1 MPSPA
6 RPRSP
11 FEIRRRTLLLGAAAC
26 ATLAACGG
34 GGDSSTPAIQLSSDR
49 SSYLVGE
56 KALLS
61 VRFDG
66 DSARIEPGIGPV
78 ANGAVVQTPALA
90 DSVVYR
96 LIVEKAGEAPQVR
109 ELLLPVAF
117 RERFVEL
124 PTPFPVAYHAA
135 VEAADG
141 SVIVI
146 GGDRG
151 GSTLSADVDRF
162 DPVTRSFTRIGSLA
176 TGRSEHSALRL
187 ADGRILVFGGNTGLG
202 VDRLTELV
210 NPVDGTVSDAGS
222 LARSRGAHAATLLAD
237 GRALVVGGTNDD
249 TAELWEPTTGSWR
262 LLASRMSHPREGH
275 SATLL
280 DDGRVLI
287 AGGHFSGTDFV
298 FAEIFDPSTETF
310 TPLASNVTERRLLH
324 VAERLSDG
332 SVLLLGGEILDGQ
345 GLTLLSSVLRFDAST
360 NGFSGAAALGSA
372 RTLASGHA
380 RADGSVL
387 LFGGQLPGEP
397 ATGSCVAWRADTQRA
412 LAEMPTPRRW
422 HTLNRLPD
430 GRLLVLGGEDQNG
443 GLVPAPL
450 VYE

>member
-1 MPSPA
+1 M
-6 RPRSP
+6 
-11 FEIRRRTLLLGAAAC
+11 LLLGAAAS

-34 GGDSSTPAIQLSSDR
+34 GGGDSSAPAIQLSSDR
-49 SSYLVGE
+49 DSYLVGE

-66 DSARIEPGIGPV
+66 DSARIEPGIGAV
-78 ANGAVVQTPALA
+78 ANGTVVQTPALA

-117 RERFVEL
+117 RDRFVEL
-124 PTPFPVAYHAA
+124 SAPFPVAYHAA

-151 GSTLSADVDRF
+151 GNTLSADVDRF
-162 DPVTRSFTRIGSLA
+162 DPATRGFARIGSLA
-176 TGRSEHSALRL
+176 TGRSDHSAIRL
-187 ADGRILVFGGNTGLG
+187 ADGRILVFGGTTSLG
-202 VDRLTELV
+202 VDRLAELV
-210 NPVDGTVSDAGS
+210 DPVDGTVTDAGS
-222 LARSRGAHAATLLAD
+222 LVRSRDSHAATRLAD
-237 GRALVVGGTNDD
+237 GRVLVVGGTNDD
-249 TAELWEPTTGSWR
+249 TAELWDPATASWR

-275 SATLL
+275 TATLL
-280 DDGRVLI
+280 ADGRVLV
-287 AGGHFSGTDFV
+287 AGGHSSGTGYV

-310 TPLASNVTERRLLH
+310 TPLASNLTERRLLH
-324 VAERLSDG
+324 VAERLPDG
-332 SVLLLGGEILDGQ
+332 SVALLGGEILDGQ
-345 GLTLLSSVLRFDAST
+345 GLTLLSSVLRFDPST

-372 RTLASGHA
+372 RSLSRGLA
-380 RADGSVL
+380 RADASVL

-412 LAEMPTPRRW
+412 LVDMPQARRW

-430 GRLLVLGGEDQNG
+430 GRLLILGGEDQNG
-443 GLVPAPL
+443 ALVPGAL